1 VLFTGDTSGNL
12 LALDPETGKTLWHV
26 YPGGHT
32 ENSPMTYELNGR
44 QYVVFAVEDSL
55 FAFALP
61 ENQIR

>member
-1 VLFTGDTSGNL
+1 
-12 LALDPETGKTLWHV
+12 
-26 YPGGHT
+26 
-32 ENSPMTYELNGR
+32 MTYELNGR